1 MSIIDVLSR
10 LALWLLLID
19 EADNRDGMP
28 VGYRRRYALILYRV
42 IVVGLLIYL
51 IVRISGYGS

>member
-1 MSIIDVLSR
+1 MGVIDVLIR

-19 EADNRDGMP
+19 AADKRDGMP
-28 VGYRRRYALILYRV
+28 VEYRRRYALILYRV
-42 IVVGLLIYL
+42 VVVGLLIYV